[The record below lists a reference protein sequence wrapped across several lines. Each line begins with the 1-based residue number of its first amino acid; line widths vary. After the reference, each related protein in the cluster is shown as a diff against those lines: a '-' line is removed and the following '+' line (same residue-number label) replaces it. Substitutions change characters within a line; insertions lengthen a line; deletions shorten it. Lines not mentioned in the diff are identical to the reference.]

1 MCEGTRPEN
10 PIESV
15 EQFKLILAANVEAIG
30 KVRETKS
37 NENKKIRELAQLE
50 GKVWLWN
57 KQMILSNMANITTWI
72 EH

>member
-15 EQFKLILAANVEAIG
+15 EQFKLMLAANVEAIG

-50 GKVWLWN
+50 GKVWL
-57 KQMILSNMANITTWI
+57 
-72 EH
+72 